1 MDERAEIKNLEKLIV
16 DSRQLPYWDVKLIN
30 MIEETKSRVEGRK
43 PMNFD
48 TLPAEKVLKFLR

>member
-16 DSRQLPYWDVKLIN
+16 DSRQVPYWDTKLLN
-30 MIEETKSRVEGRK
+30 MIEETKSQVEGRK

-48 TLPAEKVLKFLR
+48 TLPSEKLIKFLR